1 MNETSNTT
9 EIEATDNITSNR
21 YTFFGFISSR
31 NGNPNGDP
39 DNGNAPRIDT
49 YDNHGIIT
57 DVSIKGHARRA
68 VKQIFGT
75 DIMID
80 KSNECIKSVI
90 NKFGKTEDE
99 SSDDTS
105 SKKNKKKGN
114 VNKENNG
121 KELCKAFWDIRTF
134 GGVFGND
141 SSSITGPV
149 QISNAKSIHPISIN
163 EMAINRCIPNE
174 LKEDNAGN
182 LEVHSQFGDK
192 PYQSYGL
199 YQFTGEINPFQ
210 AKNTGFNDEDRKKL
224 FEGLNQ
230 AYTLWCSAQK
240 GETEMAKIIVFKHES
255 ALGNAKLS
263 KLRECISIKL
273 RDGVTV
279 PTDYSDYEIT
289 VDESKLPKGI
299 SVEVIE

>member
-1 MNETSNTT
+1 MSETINTT
-9 EIEATDNITSNR
+9 EIEATDNINRNR
-21 YTFFGFISSR
+21 YTFIGFISSR

-39 DNGNAPRIDT
+39 DNENAPRIDT
-49 YDNHGIIT
+49 NDNHGILT

-68 VKQIFGT
+68 VKQIFGV

-80 KSNECIKSVI
+80 KSNDCIDNVI
-90 NKFGKTEDE
+90 EKFEEKNSGDA
-99 SSDDTS
+99 S
-105 SKKNKKKGN
+105 SKKDSKKKDDAEKN
-114 VNKENNG
+114 EHTRA
-121 KELCKAFWDIRTF
+121 ELCKAYWDIRAF
-134 GGVFGND
+134 GGVF
-141 SSSITGPV
+141 SKFSITGPV

-163 EMAINRCIPNE
+163 ATKIIRCIPN
-174 LKEDNAGN
+174 KEEKTGN
-182 LEVHSQFGDK
+182 GQFGYK

-199 YQFTGEINPFQ
+199 YQFVGEINPFQ
-210 AKNTGFNDEDRKKL
+210 AEKTGFTDEDRKQL

-240 GETEMAKIIVFKHES
+240 GETETMKIIVFKHES

-263 KLRECISIKL
+263 KLRECVSVKL

-279 PTDYSDYEIT
+279 PTDYTDYEIT

-299 SVEVIE
+299 SVEIIE